1 MRKIV
6 RVTSIHFVTYQQN
19 NNPPS
24 YLRRRSHGYCK
35 VDGATYFATQVG
47 GGGAFTTKETRR
59 QVYIYAD
66 SAHTSYDYF
75 EDLSLTFACSFD
87 LISRCVLI
95 YSSFGL
101 NGSYTKGEIIIV
113 AAVMSI
119 RNGVII
125 LISLYGF

>member
-47 GGGAFTTKETRR
+47 GGGAFTTTKRHAGKYIGGINTRVCDLFKEAQ
-59 QVYIYAD
+59 QVRLA
-66 SAHTSYDYF
+66 SC
-75 EDLSLTFACSFD
+75 SLTKMMLLDGKEVVADFLETTTND
-87 LISRCVLI
+87 KTLLINCWW
-95 YSSFGL
+95 
-101 NGSYTKGEIIIV
+101 
-113 AAVMSI
+113 
-119 RNGVII
+119 
-125 LISLYGF
+125 